1 MTLEELTSRVRASVG
16 EESGLKARV
25 KFNFGSDGF
34 IFIDGVSKPNQVSNE
49 DAESDITITVSM
61 ENFRKIIDKQLRPQI
76 ALMTGR
82 MRLRGDMRIALRL
95 NPVFDID

>member
-95 NPVFDID
+95 NPVFGID

>member
-25 KFNFGSDGF
+25 KFNFGADGF

-95 NPVFDID
+95 NPVFGID

>member
-1 MTLEELTSRVRASVG
+1 LEELTSRVRASVG

-25 KFNFGSDGF
+25 KFNFGADGF

-95 NPVFDID
+95 NPVFGID